1 MTPETVARQAPLS
14 MGFPREEFWSGFP
27 FPFPGDFP
35 DPWIEAT
42 SLVSPALAGGFFTSE
57 PPGKP
62 CLHDTNTYL
71 SDSPSSLMPES
82 HLISL
87 LTKTNSL
94 GFIEE
99 SWSSK

>member
-1 MTPETVARQAPLS
+1 MTAETVARQAPLS

-62 CLHDTNTYL
+62 RQSVGEGQSFFL
-71 SDSPSSLMPES
+71 SLLGLIVSSL
-82 HLISL
+82 
-87 LTKTNSL
+87 K
-94 GFIEE
+94 
-99 SWSSK
+99 